1 MTTPPLT
8 DRETRLY
15 AVLFEHVIETLHGV
29 ATRSGNRV
37 RCAICNGMAP
47 TRAAVR
53 HAPGCVFAEL
63 SAQDVAALAEW
74 EAVGT

>member
-15 AVLFEHVIETLHGV
+15 AVAWKHGFWCD
-29 ATRSGNRV
+29 RSPLMWEMWSCRECGHT
-37 RCAICNGMAP
+37 AP
-47 TRAAVR
+47 LTRAAVR

-63 SAQDVAALAEW
+63 SAADVAALDADW
-74 EAVGT
+74 TPT